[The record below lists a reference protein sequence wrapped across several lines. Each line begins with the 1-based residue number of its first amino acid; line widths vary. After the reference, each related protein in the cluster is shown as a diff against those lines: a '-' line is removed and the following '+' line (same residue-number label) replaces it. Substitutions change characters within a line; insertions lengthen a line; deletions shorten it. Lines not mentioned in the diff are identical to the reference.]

1 MEDDG
6 GIELEDDYDALNDET
21 FGSAINGDWEGIHE
35 NLVLLDTNGN
45 TNGKS
50 RDETDDGDLG
60 DLGKRSSVPCVP
72 NRAISNRNPYSNL
85 IRF

>member
-6 GIELEDDYDALNDET
+6 GWGVEREDDYDALNDET

-60 DLGKRSSVPCVP
+60 DLGKRSSSPCVS
-72 NRAISNRNPYSNL
+72 NRAISNQNPT
-85 IRF
+85 RF